1 VPVNFR
7 PALAVVASFG
17 LRLRANAWANARRY
31 RKLAVLGRCMRR
43 KVSEIF
49 SNPYGQDAVC
59 CEPSRNEIER
69 AVRENNLPKRGFQ
82 EQLDEL
88 KAEWERSG
96 DERYYQIR
104 MYHAR
109 RIAFFVRNWDDSPI
123 ILKKDM
129 SEGSHRIRAG
139 NIQA

>member
-1 VPVNFR
+1 M
-7 PALAVVASFG
+7 
-17 LRLRANAWANARRY
+17 
-31 RKLAVLGRCMRR
+31 RK

-69 AVRENNLPKRGFQ
+69 AVRENNLQKRGFQ
-82 EQLDEL
+82 EHLDDL

-109 RIAFFVRNWDDSPI
+109 RFASPTSRKYLGIDEVEVKIEGRNPETAD
-123 ILKKDM
+123 
-129 SEGSHRIRAG
+129 
-139 NIQA
+139 